1 MNHLSENIINDYKS
15 KIISINKQIKLPND
29 NKSIF
34 QNDIFNKTVRIKRT
48 LLKKKKEISKNNNI
62 NNNDI
67 NTIFSNDNSLRNSN
81 SFNLNNFN
89 KSKILGIS
97 NSTQNNKILTKSTKY
112 VDLKS
117 IFTNSPRNT
126 SSNNFFPKK
135 ISNIKKQ
142 YIIKNNQNENFKSS
156 LLKRNK
162 CLLNNRFSY
171 SNILRYNDFIKF
183 DKINKAKSINS
194 DTNNNETSKSSMT
207 ERVKS
212 SFLKDQNGMYL
223 YKNKYI
229 NEYFS
234 FIKKYDFNQFIKER
248 RQRKTKK
255 EIFDYF
261 NKLKT
266 NFLKENN
273 IIRKKI
279 KSSYSSLENK
289 KNEINYK
296 NSIINSS
303 KEFRKIFISFNKERA
318 KNEKI
323 KTNIYLNESKNPNAE
338 KYDNLDNETISC
350 KYINDNNVTHYA
362 IDKIDKIYHDLL
374 VFNLPDLD
382 NKIYIRKLL
391 YDIFIEF
398 KNMLLLSMAKNRNI
412 NLEKNCLDLDS
423 FYNCNTKVN
432 QQGLIVAKKLFNVF
446 NNKSDNKYLSLENYV
461 NGMLILKD
469 SSRENKLNLF
479 FDMLDENSKGYMT
492 YDDIY
497 KFGVISLQKITFNF
511 ESIDDYNK
519 AKNNKNNMDIK
530 IIETLADY
538 FSRMIFKLVNI
549 DIKGHIPLELL
560 KKFVLQGGEQAD
572 NIEFLFGSGN
582 FV

>member
-67 NTIFSNDNSLRNSN
+67 NTIFSNDNSLKNSN

-89 KSKILGIS
+89 KSKILGAS

-162 CLLNNRFSY
+162 GILNNRFSY

-289 KNEINYK
+289 KKEINYK

>member
-67 NTIFSNDNSLRNSN
+67 NTIFSNENSLRNSN

-89 KSKILGIS
+89 KSKILGAS

-117 IFTNSPRNT
+117 IFINSPRNT

-135 ISNIKKQ
+135 ISNIKKH
-142 YIIKNNQNENFKSS
+142 YMIKNNQNKNFKSS

-162 CLLNNRFSY
+162 GLLNNRFSY

-234 FIKKYDFNQFIKER
+234 FIKKYDLNQFIKER
-248 RQRKTKK
+248 RQKKTKK

>member
-89 KSKILGIS
+89 KSKILGAS

-117 IFTNSPRNT
+117 IFINSPRNT

-142 YIIKNNQNENFKSS
+142 YIIKNNQNKNFKSS

-162 CLLNNRFSY
+162 GLLNNRFSY

-234 FIKKYDFNQFIKER
+234 FIKKYELNQFIKER
-248 RQRKTKK
+248 RQKKTKK

-296 NSIINSS
+296 NSIINSY

-350 KYINDNNVTHYA
+350 KYINDNNVTHFA

-479 FDMLDENSKGYMT
+479 FDILDEKSKGYMT

>member
-62 NNNDI
+62 NNNGVD
-67 NTIFSNDNSLRNSN
+67 TIFSNDNSLRNSN

-89 KSKILGIS
+89 KSKILGTS

-117 IFTNSPRNT
+117 IFINSPRNT
-126 SSNNFFPKK
+126 SSNNFFSKK
-135 ISNIKKQ
+135 ISNIKKRCVV
-142 YIIKNNQNENFKSS
+142 KNNQNKNFKSS

-162 CLLNNRFSY
+162 GLLNNRFSY

-234 FIKKYDFNQFIKER
+234 FIKKYDLNQFIKER

-530 IIETLADY
+530 IIGTLADY

>member
-89 KSKILGIS
+89 KSKILGAS
-97 NSTQNNKILTKSTKY
+97 NSTQNNKSTKY

-117 IFTNSPRNT
+117 IFINSPRNT

-142 YIIKNNQNENFKSS
+142 YIIKNNQNKNFKSS

-162 CLLNNRFSY
+162 GLLNNRFSY

-266 NFLKENN
+266 TFLKENN

-296 NSIINSS
+296 NSIVNLPR
-303 KEFRKIFISFNKERA
+303 EFRKIFISFNKERA
-318 KNEKI
+318 KKEKI

-350 KYINDNNVTHYA
+350 KYINDNNITHYA

>member
-89 KSKILGIS
+89 KSKILGAS

-117 IFTNSPRNT
+117 IFINSPRNT

-135 ISNIKKQ
+135 ISNIKKH
-142 YIIKNNQNENFKSS
+142 YMIKNNQNKNFKSS

-162 CLLNNRFSY
+162 GLLNNRFSY

-234 FIKKYDFNQFIKER
+234 FIKKYDLNQFIKER
-248 RQRKTKK
+248 RQKITKK

-479 FDMLDENSKGYMT
+479 FDMLDEKSKGYMT

>member
-89 KSKILGIS
+89 KSKILGTS

-117 IFTNSPRNT
+117 IFINSPRNT

-135 ISNIKKQ
+135 ISNIKKRCVV
-142 YIIKNNQNENFKSS
+142 KNNQNKNFKSS

-162 CLLNNRFSY
+162 GLLNNRFSY

-234 FIKKYDFNQFIKER
+234 FIKKYDLNQFIKER

-273 IIRKKI
+273 IISKKI

-350 KYINDNNVTHYA
+350 KYINDNNVTYYA
-362 IDKIDKIYHDLL
+362 INKIDKIYHDLL

>member
-15 KIISINKQIKLPND
+15 KIISINKQIRLLND
-29 NKSIF
+29 NKNIF

-62 NNNDI
+62 NNNGI

-89 KSKILGIS
+89 KSKILGAS

-117 IFTNSPRNT
+117 IFINSPRNT

-135 ISNIKKQ
+135 ISNIKKRCVV
-142 YIIKNNQNENFKSS
+142 KNNQNKNFKSS

-162 CLLNNRFSY
+162 GLLNNRFSY

-234 FIKKYDFNQFIKER
+234 FIKKYDLNQFIKER

-303 KEFRKIFISFNKERA
+303 KEFRKIFISFNKKRA

-350 KYINDNNVTHYA
+350 KYINDNNVTYYA
-362 IDKIDKIYHDLL
+362 INKIDKIYHDLL

-479 FDMLDENSKGYMT
+479 FDILDETSKGYMT

>member
-89 KSKILGIS
+89 KSKIFGAS

-117 IFTNSPRNT
+117 IFINSPRNT

-135 ISNIKKQ
+135 ISNIKKH
-142 YIIKNNQNENFKSS
+142 YMIKNSQNENFKSS

-162 CLLNNRFSY
+162 GLLNNRFSY

-207 ERVKS
+207 ERIKS
-212 SFLKDQNGMYL
+212 SFLKDQSGMYL

-234 FIKKYDFNQFIKER
+234 FIKKYELNQFIKER

-273 IIRKKI
+273 IISKKI

-479 FDMLDENSKGYMT
+479 FDMLDEKSKGYMT

>member
-15 KIISINKQIKLPND
+15 KIISINKQIRLLND
-29 NKSIF
+29 NKNIF

-62 NNNDI
+62 NNNGI

-89 KSKILGIS
+89 KSKILGSS

-117 IFTNSPRNT
+117 IFINSPRNT

-135 ISNIKKQ
+135 ISNIKKRCVV
-142 YIIKNNQNENFKSS
+142 KNNQNKNFKSS

-162 CLLNNRFSY
+162 GLLNNRFSY

-234 FIKKYDFNQFIKER
+234 FIKKYDLNQFIKER
-248 RQRKTKK
+248 RQKKTKK

-350 KYINDNNVTHYA
+350 KYINDNNVTHFA

-479 FDMLDENSKGYMT
+479 FDILDETSKGYMT

>member
-67 NTIFSNDNSLRNSN
+67 NTIFSNNNSLRNSN

-89 KSKILGIS
+89 KSKILGAS

-117 IFTNSPRNT
+117 IFINSPRNT

-135 ISNIKKQ
+135 ISNIKKH
-142 YIIKNNQNENFKSS
+142 YMIKNNQNENFKSS

-162 CLLNNRFSY
+162 GLLNNRFSY

-207 ERVKS
+207 ERIKS
-212 SFLKDQNGMYL
+212 SFLKDQSGMYL

-234 FIKKYDFNQFIKER
+234 FIKKYDLNQFIKER

-303 KEFRKIFISFNKERA
+303 KEFRKIFISFNKKRA

>member
-89 KSKILGIS
+89 KSKILGTS

-117 IFTNSPRNT
+117 IFINSPRNT

-135 ISNIKKQ
+135 ISNIKKH
-142 YIIKNNQNENFKSS
+142 YMIKNNQNENFKSS

-162 CLLNNRFSY
+162 GLLNNRFSY

-234 FIKKYDFNQFIKER
+234 FIKKYDLNQFIKER
-248 RQRKTKK
+248 RQKKTKK

-318 KNEKI
+318 KKEKI

-350 KYINDNNVTHYA
+350 KYINDNNVTYYA
-362 IDKIDKIYHDLL
+362 INKIDKIYHDLL

>member
-89 KSKILGIS
+89 KSKILGAS

-117 IFTNSPRNT
+117 IFINSPRNT

-135 ISNIKKQ
+135 ISNIKKH
-142 YIIKNNQNENFKSS
+142 YMIKNNQNKNFKSS

-162 CLLNNRFSY
+162 GLLNNRFSY

-234 FIKKYDFNQFIKER
+234 FIKKYDLNQFIKER

-303 KEFRKIFISFNKERA
+303 KEFRKIFISFNKKRA

-479 FDMLDENSKGYMT
+479 FDILDEKSKGYMT

>member
-89 KSKILGIS
+89 KSKILGAS

-117 IFTNSPRNT
+117 IFINSPRNT

-135 ISNIKKQ
+135 ISNIKKH
-142 YIIKNNQNENFKSS
+142 YMIKSNQNENFKSS

-162 CLLNNRFSY
+162 GLLNNRFSY

-183 DKINKAKSINS
+183 DKINKAKFINS

-234 FIKKYDFNQFIKER
+234 FIKKYDLNQFIKER

>member
-1 MNHLSENIINDYKS
+1 M
-15 KIISINKQIKLPND
+15 
-29 NKSIF
+29 
-34 QNDIFNKTVRIKRT
+34 
-48 LLKKKKEISKNNNI
+48 
-62 NNNDI
+62 
-67 NTIFSNDNSLRNSN
+67 
-81 SFNLNNFN
+81 
-89 KSKILGIS
+89 
-97 NSTQNNKILTKSTKY
+97 
-112 VDLKS
+112 
-117 IFTNSPRNT
+117 
-126 SSNNFFPKK
+126 
-135 ISNIKKQ
+135 
-142 YIIKNNQNENFKSS
+142 
-156 LLKRNK
+156 
-162 CLLNNRFSY
+162 
-171 SNILRYNDFIKF
+171 
-183 DKINKAKSINS
+183 
-194 DTNNNETSKSSMT
+194 
-207 ERVKS
+207 
-212 SFLKDQNGMYL
+212 
-223 YKNKYI
+223 
-229 NEYFS
+229 
-234 FIKKYDFNQFIKER
+234 
-248 RQRKTKK
+248 
-255 EIFDYF
+255 
-261 NKLKT
+261 
-266 NFLKENN
+266 
-273 IIRKKI
+273 
-279 KSSYSSLENK
+279 
-289 KNEINYK
+289 
-296 NSIINSS
+296 
-303 KEFRKIFISFNKERA
+303 
-318 KNEKI
+318 
-323 KTNIYLNESKNPNAE
+323 
-338 KYDNLDNETISC
+338 
-350 KYINDNNVTHYA
+350 
-362 IDKIDKIYHDLL
+362 
-374 VFNLPDLD
+374 PDLD

>member
-89 KSKILGIS
+89 KSKILGAS

-117 IFTNSPRNT
+117 IFINSPRNT

-135 ISNIKKQ
+135 ISNIKKRCVV
-142 YIIKNNQNENFKSS
+142 KNNQNKNFKSS

-162 CLLNNRFSY
+162 GLLNNRFSY

-234 FIKKYDFNQFIKER
+234 FIKKYDLNQFIKER

-266 NFLKENN
+266 TFLKENN

-350 KYINDNNVTHYA
+350 KYINDNNVTHFA

-479 FDMLDENSKGYMT
+479 FDILDEKSKGYMT

>member
-67 NTIFSNDNSLRNSN
+67 NTIFSNDNSLKNSN

-89 KSKILGIS
+89 KSKILGTS

-117 IFTNSPRNT
+117 IFINSPRNT

-162 CLLNNRFSY
+162 GLLNNRFSY

-234 FIKKYDFNQFIKER
+234 FIKKYDLNQFIKER
-248 RQRKTKK
+248 RQKKTKK

-350 KYINDNNVTHYA
+350 KYINDNNVTYYA
-362 IDKIDKIYHDLL
+362 INKIDKLYHDLL
-374 VFNLPDLD
+374 VFNLPDLN
-382 NKIYIRKLL
+382 NKVYIRKLL

-479 FDMLDENSKGYMT
+479 FDMLDEKSKGYMT

-530 IIETLADY
+530 IIGTLADY

>member
-15 KIISINKQIKLPND
+15 KIISINKQIRLLND
-29 NKSIF
+29 NKNIF

-89 KSKILGIS
+89 KSKILGAS

-117 IFTNSPRNT
+117 IFINSPRNT

-142 YIIKNNQNENFKSS
+142 YIIKNNQNKNFKSS

-162 CLLNNRFSY
+162 GLLNNRFSY

-234 FIKKYDFNQFIKER
+234 FIKKYDLNQFIKER

-296 NSIINSS
+296 NSIVNLPR
-303 KEFRKIFISFNKERA
+303 EFRKIFISFNKERA

-374 VFNLPDLD
+374 VFNLPDLN
-382 NKIYIRKLL
+382 NKVYIRKLL

-479 FDMLDENSKGYMT
+479 FDILDETSKGYMT

-530 IIETLADY
+530 IIGTLADY

>member
-62 NNNDI
+62 ISNDI

-89 KSKILGIS
+89 KSKILGTS

-117 IFTNSPRNT
+117 IFINSPRNT

-142 YIIKNNQNENFKSS
+142 YIIKNNQNKNFKSS

-162 CLLNNRFSY
+162 GLLNNRFSY

-248 RQRKTKK
+248 RQKKTKK

-273 IIRKKI
+273 IISKKI

-303 KEFRKIFISFNKERA
+303 KEFRKIFISFNKKRA

-350 KYINDNNVTHYA
+350 KYINDNNVTYYA
-362 IDKIDKIYHDLL
+362 INKIDKIYHDLL

-479 FDMLDENSKGYMT
+479 FDILDETSKGYMT

>member
-29 NKSIF
+29 VKSIF

-89 KSKILGIS
+89 KSKILGAS

-117 IFTNSPRNT
+117 IFINSPRNT

-135 ISNIKKQ
+135 ISNIKKH
-142 YIIKNNQNENFKSS
+142 YMIKNNQNKNFKSS

-162 CLLNNRFSY
+162 GLLNNRFSY

-234 FIKKYDFNQFIKER
+234 FIKKYDLNQFIKER